1 MATRHGAYTVMLCLV
16 PDGLRGEGRHVG
28 TWGCATGVQYACV
41 GFFWTINL
49 CSQDNRLRADST
61 ASVSVSLSPD
71 AVWWRWG
78 SLVQGAAAS
87 LRIHTHA
94 HRHTCFTYTLMPSP
108 ACKPAE
114 PSAAPCSGSP
124 GAQLPGLQQQGCL
137 VEVTPAPVWLAWGLL
152 SLLGLAVPQIP

>member
-1 MATRHGAYTVMLCLV
+1 MDGSKGEAETESCVALSVADIYCTGWAEWKGDAWSVAPNPWPCSCRKAGGCGAPRSWVAAYIQCGRLQCARQGQTCMHTPMHTSIHLC
-16 PDGLRGEGRHVG
+16 
-28 TWGCATGVQYACV
+28 
-41 GFFWTINL
+41 
-49 CSQDNRLRADST
+49 
-61 ASVSVSLSPD
+61 
-71 AVWWRWG
+71 
-78 SLVQGAAAS
+78 
-87 LRIHTHA
+87 IHTHA

>member
-1 MATRHGAYTVMLCLV
+1 MNDSPQNGEVATRHGAYTVMLCLV

-61 ASVSVSLSPD
+61 ASVSVSLSLD
-71 AVWWRWG
+71 GVRRQWG

-94 HRHTCFTYTLMPSP
+94 HRATNG
-108 ACKPAE
+108 
-114 PSAAPCSGSP
+114 SAWTGHSIYKLPHNIGSMN
-124 GAQLPGLQQQGCL
+124 AYLY
-137 VEVTPAPVWLAWGLL
+137 
-152 SLLGLAVPQIP
+152 